1 MFGVQNA
8 VHEAGLKNI
17 LPAVFQDTA
26 GGYVIDDVNAV
37 KTVFSGHL
45 HQLNTQEMKLD
56 TLGVFPLANASL
68 PLLDQTM
75 TYKGK
80 KLEITPLL
88 KKSRIPIYG
97 GGAANCAYIP
107 PEGASICRYFY
118 ELWHTAND
126 ENAVSDHEEVAAGFA
141 ILASYAGI

>member
-1 MFGVQNA
+1 MQNA
-8 VHEAGLKNI
+8 VHEAGLKKI
-17 LPAVFQDTA
+17 LPAVLQDAA
-26 GGYVIDDVNAV
+26 GGYVIDDIHAV
-37 KTVFSGHL
+37 KTAFTGHL

-56 TLGVFPLANASL
+56 TLGVFPLPNTSL
-68 PLLDQTM
+68 PLLDQTI

-88 KKSRIPIYG
+88 KKSRIPVYG
-97 GGAANCAYIP
+97 DGAANYAYIP

-118 ELWHTAND
+118 ELWHTANED
-126 ENAVSDHEEVAAGFA
+126 TRVSDHEEVAAGFA